1 MLLDYKAMQVIIM
14 KDTKSLNSTALNDI
28 DSKIQHLFGL
38 SSLEEFG
45 RCSESELIDRFINN
59 KIDYKDVD
67 KKTKCFFE
75 NECKNVK
82 GGFSGGIGCC
92 IRVSQTEACTVS
104 PEGKDEIQVFEGI
117 LSIDYPAGFF
127 RALTRKIDSSGEL
140 LSLYEKNSLYF
151 NMLDVG
157 SESDIQKIMIQ
168 NKNLLYPTDRL
179 RKIANNQV
187 QQPLRALYDIWH
199 DHFINIKKEER
210 IEGEPAQQRSFKPL
224 VLEKDYKKTMSILIR
239 LIPLMDKD
247 GSYKS
252 QRQYNEERRKVHTW
266 LLTYR
271 KSGQTLF
278 VPDSMDKKILGDKLF
293 DELKRSAQTIVQL
306 PSAVIALQAYI
317 DNWPNCDADT
327 LRISINKY
335 AQVLKERIEKEKDQI
350 MKGCAKAQIGSRECK
365 KIAVTLVNSV
375 CMFDVVL
382 QEIFGHDAFGKP
394 LKTSIK
400 GSIFRQS

>member
-117 LSIDYPAGFF
+117 LSRDYPAGFF

-157 SESDIQKIMIQ
+157 SESNIQKIMIQ
-168 NKNLLYPTDRL
+168 NKNLLY
-179 RKIANNQV
+179 A
-187 QQPLRALYDIWH
+187 
-199 DHFINIKKEER
+199 KK
-210 IEGEPAQQRSFKPL
+210 
-224 VLEKDYKKTMSILIR
+224 
-239 LIPLMDKD
+239 
-247 GSYKS
+247 
-252 QRQYNEERRKVHTW
+252 
-266 LLTYR
+266 
-271 KSGQTLF
+271 
-278 VPDSMDKKILGDKLF
+278 
-293 DELKRSAQTIVQL
+293 
-306 PSAVIALQAYI
+306 
-317 DNWPNCDADT
+317 
-327 LRISINKY
+327 
-335 AQVLKERIEKEKDQI
+335 
-350 MKGCAKAQIGSRECK
+350 
-365 KIAVTLVNSV
+365 
-375 CMFDVVL
+375 
-382 QEIFGHDAFGKP
+382 
-394 LKTSIK
+394 
-400 GSIFRQS
+400 